1 MRVFNHKEM
10 YKELVEYACSKCNIV
25 CVNVRDYEYDE
36 TPKVIEILLKKK
48 NSTMEEII
56 SEYSEKY
63 LDDLYEYF
71 AEDEEI
77 FDKTYIKKYGRAI
90 SYKSSEKKPNIKDK
104 EMRRYWL
111 ETAVNYIIYNYNT
124 TMWLRKY
131 KQKILLKRKNS
142 HSTEYYI
149 KLNEALKKELFE
161 KKTFFDWQFP
171 YFVEG
176 ISFYKDERCLLRSSY
191 GRWHYVDLY
200 PENENEYKYLKTIG
214 VQFNEKKFESI
225 SKLKAKYVNR
235 AELTNLKY

>member
-1 MRVFNHKEM
+1 
-10 YKELVEYACSKCNIV
+10 
-25 CVNVRDYEYDE
+25 
-36 TPKVIEILLKKK
+36 
-48 NSTMEEII
+48 
-56 SEYSEKY
+56 
-63 LDDLYEYF
+63 
-71 AEDEEI
+71 
-77 FDKTYIKKYGRAI
+77 
-90 SYKSSEKKPNIKDK
+90 
-104 EMRRYWL
+104 
-111 ETAVNYIIYNYNT
+111 
-124 TMWLRKY
+124 MWLRKY

-161 KKTFFDWQFP
+161 KTTFFDWQFP

-214 VQFNEKKFESI
+214 VQFDEKKFELI

-235 AELTNLKY
+235 PELTNPKY